1 MHNVHSC
8 VMGGSKWDSSRSL
21 LFCFND
27 LLFHLVLKI
36 RMEDLFRFFFSFRK
50 CTCWQS
56 IPLGYDLKCVTSST
70 AKLLNSSFNNNEI
83 PHLPL
88 EHFPPALPYWCCTSC
103 FCGERE
109 KRNERKNKMNES
121 WSVSKIRSTSC
132 LQSFSHFDLMWLEIQ
147 MMSSAFFIQYQ
158 DLSRPIHLLINTAN
172 VCRFNF
178 SSSLSLFNFS
188 LSDLPDLYFNY
199 RLLISNHRG
208 TGKRRPFNFS
218 PYTMLNGSLQLE
230 GGAKIYTKN

>member
-36 RMEDLFRFFFSFRK
+36 RMEDLFRFIFSFRK

-56 IPLGYDLKCVTSST
+56 IPLGYDLECVTSST
-70 AKLLNSSFNNNEI
+70 AKLLNSSFNKNGI

-109 KRNERKNKMNES
+109 KKGMNEKIKWMS
-121 WSVSKIRSTSC
+121 RDQCQRFDQHHVS
-132 LQSFSHFDLMWLEIQ
+132 
-147 MMSSAFFIQYQ
+147 
-158 DLSRPIHLLINTAN
+158 N
-172 VCRFNF
+172 
-178 SSSLSLFNFS
+178 LSLILTLCDLKYKWWVVHFSFNTKTSVVQF
-188 LSDLPDLYFNY
+188 
-199 RLLISNHRG
+199 IS
-208 TGKRRPFNFS
+208 
-218 PYTMLNGSLQLE
+218 
-230 GGAKIYTKN
+230 

>member
-56 IPLGYDLKCVTSST
+56 IPLGYDLECVTSST
-70 AKLLNSSFNNNEI
+70 AKLLNSSFNNNGI

-103 FCGERE
+103 FCGEKE
-109 KRNERKNKMNES
+109 KKEWKKKYNE
-121 WSVSKIRSTSC
+121 WVVISVKDSINIMSPIV
-132 LQSFSHFDLMWLEIQ
+132 LSFWP
-147 MMSSAFFIQYQ
+147 YVTW
-158 DLSRPIHLLINTAN
+158 NTN
-172 VCRFNF
+172 
-178 SSSLSLFNFS
+178 
-188 LSDLPDLYFNY
+188 D
-199 RLLISNHRG
+199 
-208 TGKRRPFNFS
+208 
-218 PYTMLNGSLQLE
+218 E
-230 GGAKIYTKN
+230 

>member
-8 VMGGSKWDSSRSL
+8 VMGGSKWDSWRSL

-56 IPLGYDLKCVTSST
+56 IPLGYDLECVTSST
-70 AKLLNSSFNNNEI
+70 AKLLNSSFNNNGI

-109 KRNERKNKMNES
+109 KKEWKKKYNEWVVISVKDSINIMSPIVLSFWPYVTWNTNDEQCIFH
-121 WSVSKIRSTSC
+121 SVSRPQSANSSLNKHSQC
-132 LQSFSHFDLMWLEIQ
+132 LPIQFFFFSFSLQ
-147 MMSSAFFIQYQ
+147 FFTIR
-158 DLSRPIHLLINTAN
+158 LARPIFQL
-172 VCRFNF
+172 
-178 SSSLSLFNFS
+178 SSSN
-188 LSDLPDLYFNY
+188 
-199 RLLISNHRG
+199 I
-208 TGKRRPFNFS
+208 
-218 PYTMLNGSLQLE
+218 
-230 GGAKIYTKN
+230 